1 MLFRSYCKFLKL
13 TSGENLIVSTEDD
26 CVELV
31 DKKYVEVSEPVE
43 IHSMKMPYA
52 GGIIESYVMQPWLK
66 MSAKEILRIPAHN
79 ILVATNVME
88 KAETQ
93 YKQFILEYDQLA
105 LATDDDIDKALT
117 NNDELTEDESEE
129 EDYDSWTDSGDRTY
143 H

>member
-1 MLFRSYCKFLKL
+1 MYCKFLKL

-26 CVELV
+26 CIELV

-66 MSAKEILRIPAHN
+66 MSAKEVLRIPAHN
-79 ILVATNVME
+79 ILIATNVME

-93 YKQFILEYDQLA
+93 YKQFILEYDQLEIKTDEEVEEA
-105 LATDDDIDKALT
+105 LASDDDSTDDDF
-117 NNDELTEDESEE
+117 EED
-129 EDYDSWTDSGDRTY
+129 DYDSWTDSGDRVY

>member
-1 MLFRSYCKFLKL
+1 MYCKFLKL

-52 GGIIESYVMQPWLK
+52 GGVIESYIMQPWLK
-66 MSAKEILRIPAHN
+66 MSAKEVLRIPAHN

-93 YKQFILEYDQLA
+93 YKQFILEYDQMA
-105 LATDDDIDKALT
+105 LATDEDIDKALSSDDDT
-117 NNDELTEDESEE
+117 TDEEIEE